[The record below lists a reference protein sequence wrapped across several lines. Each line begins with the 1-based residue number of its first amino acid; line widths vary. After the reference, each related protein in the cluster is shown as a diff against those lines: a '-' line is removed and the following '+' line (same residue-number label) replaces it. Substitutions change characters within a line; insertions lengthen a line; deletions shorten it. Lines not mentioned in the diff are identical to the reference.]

1 VEQVLGGET
10 ILSIEGDV
18 MEVMVVPDG
27 HYYKLPSGE
36 VYVESVFNYEFFAR
50 YLSVF
55 DKVYVLGRITYVDK
69 APNNMKLASGNKV
82 EFLDFPAFKGPWQY
96 LRNYKT
102 VKKLAKSY
110 SNRFDCAIFRVPGA
124 TANII
129 SREFISTKKPFA
141 VEVVVDPWEYFRKG
155 TIKSIAR
162 PIVRLSWTN
171 YLKRICKI
179 ANGVSYVTREYL
191 QKKYPSH
198 SIINGE
204 TEEYF
209 STHYSSVSIRKDS
222 YGNPKKYLDKS
233 SYVITHAANSFT
245 TYGKGHITL
254 MKALKIL
261 RDNNHDVRIIFIGDG
276 PLKENFIEFSKELG
290 VSEHVKFIGRL
301 PDGNEVRNVI
311 SKSDLFVFPTMAEG
325 LPRVILEAMSVGL
338 PCISS
343 PVSGIPEILNKEFL
357 IDYDDYQGYANKIME
372 LINDKELLEE
382 ASINN
387 IKVAQ
392 EYSEETLN
400 MRREIFFRKLSDL
413 SKNSIKK

>member
-10 ILSIEGDV
+10 ILSIVGDL

-69 APNNMKLASGNKV
+69 APKNMKLASGNKV
-82 EFLDFPAFKGPWQY
+82 EFLDFPAFRGPWQY

-102 VKKLAKSY
+102 IKKLAKSY

-129 SREFISTKKPFA
+129 SKEFISTKKPFA
-141 VEVVVDPWEYFRKG
+141 VEVVVDPWDYFRKG
-155 TIKSIAR
+155 TIKSITR

-198 SIINGE
+198 SLIYGE
-204 TEEYF
+204 TKEYF
-209 STHYSSVSIRKDS
+209 STNYSSVSIRKDS
-222 YGNPKKYLDKS
+222 YGKPKKYFDKS

-245 TYGKGHITL
+245 TYGKGHNTL

-261 RDNNHDVRIIFIGDG
+261 RESNIDVKIIFIGDG

-301 PDGNEVRNVI
+301 SDGNEVRNVV

-343 PVSGIPEILNKEFL
+343 PVSGIPEILGKEFL
-357 IDYDDYQGYANKIME
+357 IDYDDFKGYATKIME
-372 LINDKELLEE
+372 LINNKELLEE

-400 MRREIFFRKLSDL
+400 MRREMFFRKLYDL
-413 SKNSIKK
+413 AKNSVK